1 MTYAPTQAAFGAR
14 LLHVQDQKP
23 SGTDG
28 GDFNAGAWRTRDLN
42 TIVTNEIGASLG
54 GNLITLLQGEYYIE
68 ASAPAALC
76 GHHMARLFDSTSAS
90 VLLSGTS
97 AYTLSTVNGVSRS
110 FLSGRFSSGGGPID
124 LFLEHRCEVTR
135 ANDGFGFATGDAFTV
150 AHETYSDVK
159 IWQLSAVN

>member
-68 ASAPAALC
+68 ASAPAVNC
-76 GHHMARLFDSTSAS
+76 NRHMIRLFDSTSAS
-90 VLLSGTS
+90 VLLSGVSSFETDL
-97 AYTLSTVNGVSRS
+97 TPGVSRA

-124 LFLEHRCEVTR
+124 LFLEHRCETSKS
-135 ANDGFGFATGDAFTV
+135 ANGFGYATGDAFTV